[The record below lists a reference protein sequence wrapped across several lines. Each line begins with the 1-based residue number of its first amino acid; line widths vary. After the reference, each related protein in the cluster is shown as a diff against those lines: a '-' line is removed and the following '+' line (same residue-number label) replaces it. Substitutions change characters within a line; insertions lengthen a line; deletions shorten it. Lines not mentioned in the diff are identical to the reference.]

1 MKINPKIKQELLLLG
16 QHIKKLRLERNLTI
30 LEVSR
35 KTKIRKIYLE
45 KIENG
50 TAYGVQVYKHLLKI
64 AIAFQI
70 KFFDLFD
77 YK

>member
-45 KIENG
+45 K
-50 TAYGVQVYKHLLKI
+50 
-64 AIAFQI
+64 
-70 KFFDLFD
+70 
-77 YK
+77 

>member
-1 MKINPKIKQELLLLG
+1 MKINPKIKQEFWLLG

-45 KIENG
+45 K
-50 TAYGVQVYKHLLKI
+50 
-64 AIAFQI
+64 
-70 KFFDLFD
+70 
-77 YK
+77 